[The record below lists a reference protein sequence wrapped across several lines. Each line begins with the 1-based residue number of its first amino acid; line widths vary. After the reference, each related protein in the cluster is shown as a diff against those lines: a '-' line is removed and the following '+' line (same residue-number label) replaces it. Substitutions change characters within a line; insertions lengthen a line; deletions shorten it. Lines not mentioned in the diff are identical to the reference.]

1 MSEIAGARAE
11 LTADFLLLF
20 PWELSKR
27 VIVKE
32 HLKAMKSRLAQ
43 LAVALFAIALLSC
56 NQSDSNADADEL
68 KRRIDQLEEDVAERA
83 AAAKKAKEAAAK
95 GRTPWRPRGR
105 APAGGRY

>member
-1 MSEIAGARAE
+1 MLMSEIAGARAE

-43 LAVALFAIALLSC
+43 LAVALFAIAP
-56 NQSDSNADADEL
+56 QGPGAG
-68 KRRIDQLEEDVAERA
+68 REEILRFD
-83 AAAKKAKEAAAK
+83 
-95 GRTPWRPRGR
+95 
-105 APAGGRY
+105 